1 MRSNFYRRDWEI
13 AGTEP
18 LEALRLLGGYYE
30 CPKDPTGKR
39 LGPLVGYAGK
49 YEADDGSKRQYVGDI
64 YANFAKAEERPRVY
78 QSWVDRMKFDVPKV
92 DVLLGMPMG
101 GIAVAFALAPITSV
115 EARFC
120 FAEKQVIAMATEAL
134 REQSRL
140 ALVRHELHKGDRVAI
155 VEDVTNNFSTTAEAV
170 GLILEAGAEPVA
182 ILSWLNR
189 SSAEIYQTEGLT
201 LPVISLIS
209 KFFPQYRQDD
219 PAVAEDIVAGNV
231 VLKPKND
238 WLRLMEAMET
248 HRPRSIW

>member
-13 AGTEP
+13 AGTET

-78 QSWVDRMKFDVPKV
+78 QSWADRMKFDVPEV

-101 GIAVAFALAPITSV
+101 GIAVAFALAPITSA

-120 FAEKQVIAMATEAL
+120 FA
-134 REQSRL
+134 
-140 ALVRHELHKGDRVAI
+140 
-155 VEDVTNNFSTTAEAV
+155 
-170 GLILEAGAEPVA
+170 
-182 ILSWLNR
+182 
-189 SSAEIYQTEGLT
+189 
-201 LPVISLIS
+201 
-209 KFFPQYRQDD
+209 
-219 PAVAEDIVAGNV
+219 
-231 VLKPKND
+231 
-238 WLRLMEAMET
+238 
-248 HRPRSIW
+248 